1 MLAEK
6 VYDFNRYDSL
16 LSVIKL
22 VGDYATSVKII
33 YQDKSGD
40 TDPAIQH
47 GTRFDLLLPLYIPF
61 DHLCRVESHLHTFSA
76 TRYMGKPLHL
86 PAFNCARINTENLCQ
101 SLFVNIHLSNSHQKP
116 PPT

>member
-1 MLAEK
+1 MFAAK

-33 YQDKSGD
+33 YQDKAGD

-47 GTRFDLLLPLYIPF
+47 GTRY
-61 DHLCRVESHLHTFSA
+61 R
-76 TRYMGKPLHL
+76 
-86 PAFNCARINTENLCQ
+86 
-101 SLFVNIHLSNSHQKP
+101 
-116 PPT
+116 